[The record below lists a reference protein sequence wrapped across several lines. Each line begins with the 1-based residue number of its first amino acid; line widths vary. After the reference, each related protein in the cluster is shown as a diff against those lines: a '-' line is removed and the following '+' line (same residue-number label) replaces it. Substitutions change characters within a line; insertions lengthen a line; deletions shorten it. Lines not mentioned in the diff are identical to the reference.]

1 MSSNRKPKPP
11 DEPRRDEEARATAA
25 RRNEAHECPRR
36 PTPIKR
42 TDWPGEGVVGD
53 HHTD

>member
-11 DEPRRDEEARATAA
+11 SEPRRDEEPRAAA
-25 RRNEAHECPRR
+25 RRNEAHEDGRR
-36 PTPIKR
+36 PSPIKR